1 MVELVR
7 TPCVTA
13 CDLLCSS
20 GQYLT
25 VQWSNFYWI
34 LVGKMLHRNKIKW
47 CQSNKATPVVET
59 YAAQLTCEL
68 CSRWEIYMHDTAT
81 CWAVTVFYSSSK
93 IDQLMCM
100 NLLFILIPFLL
111 KNGTDQRTV
120 TLQQKLRGLKI
131 SKISFSS
138 AFLVSQ
144 GICLVYSA
152 ERSLHICTVLFTFFF
167 LLNWSFFHTKV
178 DCFGVRHWV
187 LIVPDRVWY
196 VITLACLFFFLY
208 PTRGILVLV
217 PVLDQ
222 KKLEN
227 VLAQGSKSPHGQSVC
242 AGTLLTLK
250 LHEKNCNC
258 CKWITQKINN

>member
-1 MVELVR
+1 MLYSVYKLRPNLSASSQIHSLRNLRRSLCNWFTFSLFLIWFILWSSLLELRVSQR
-7 TPCVTA
+7 

-34 LVGKMLHRNKIKW
+34 LVGKMLHRKKIKW

-100 NLLFILIPFLL
+100 NLLLFILIPFLL

-120 TLQQKLRGLKI
+120 TLQQKVRGLKI

-138 AFLVSQ
+138 AFLLSQ
-144 GICLVYSA
+144 GICLVYYFSIFSDPAISRKVPPHMHSPVHIFFPVKLVFFPHQSWLFRGQALSFNSA
-152 ERSLHICTVLFTFFF
+152 R
-167 LLNWSFFHTKV
+167 
-178 DCFGVRHWV
+178 
-187 LIVPDRVWY
+187 
-196 VITLACLFFFLY
+196 
-208 PTRGILVLV
+208 
-217 PVLDQ
+217 
-222 KKLEN
+222 
-227 VLAQGSKSPHGQSVC
+227 
-242 AGTLLTLK
+242 
-250 LHEKNCNC
+250 
-258 CKWITQKINN
+258 